1 MTPHRVRLHS
11 ERLPALNQSDDAPE
25 VLLIHGWGMSSAV
38 FRRWLPQLRL
48 RANVTLLDLPGC
60 GHSPKQPDVSVEAL
74 VDQIAAIIPER
85 AVIVGWSLG
94 GQLATLLAARHPQRC
109 AALFLLASN
118 PKFIAEGDWPGLPA
132 DTFAAFETELERD
145 PAALHRRF
153 LGLQVHGDR
162 NARPLLKW
170 LRDSA
175 ALPDLTALRQGLRW
189 LAELDTRSTLAEL
202 TLPAVHLLGA
212 ADALVPAAL
221 AQQASIRLPKQYLI
235 ELDGI
240 GHLPFAS
247 APEICWHH
255 LQAIINASGL
265 LPRLRPP
272 ARAKRDVAA
281 AFGRAAA
288 SYDSAAELQRCVAD
302 QLAKLVAVEP
312 VDRLLDIGCGT
323 GRESAALAQRCNV
336 VALDLSP
343 AMLAHAAAHHRQP
356 LWLAG
361 DAENLPLADC
371 SVDAI
376 FSSLA
381 LQWCE
386 HPGAAF
392 AEMRRVLR
400 PGGCAWIA
408 TLGPQTLHELRAAW
422 AAVDDSSHVNT
433 FTEREQLERLITRA
447 GLRVEAWQ
455 AQPMVL
461 RYAEL
466 RQLTRELKAIGASNV
481 NRGRPTGL
489 AGRQRL
495 GKFASAY
502 EALRG
507 DDGLLPATYEVWFL
521 TLQRPLELYDE

>member
-1 MTPHRVRLHS
+1 MTSRRSYLHH

-25 VLLIHGWGMSSAV
+25 LLLIHGWGMSSAV
-38 FRRWLPQLRL
+38 FRRWLPHLRQ
-48 RANVTLLDLPGC
+48 RTNVTLLDLPGC
-60 GHSPKQPDVSVEAL
+60 GRSTPQPCVAIDAL
-74 VDQIAAIIPER
+74 LDQIAEAVPER
-85 AVIVGWSLG
+85 VVAAGWSLG
-94 GQLATLLAARHPQRC
+94 GQLATLFAARHPQRC
-109 AALFLLASN
+109 SALFLLASN
-118 PKFIAEGDWPGLPA
+118 PKFIADDDWPGLSPE
-132 DTFAAFETELERD
+132 TFTAFEAELDRD

-153 LGLQVHGDR
+153 LGLQAHGDC
-162 NARPLLKW
+162 NARALLKW
-170 LRDSA
+170 LREIA
-175 ALPDLTALRQGLRW
+175 VMPDPSALRQGLRW
-189 LAELDTRSTLAEL
+189 LAELDTRPLLDEL
-202 TLPAVHLLGA
+202 TVPTVHLLGS

-221 AQQASIRLPKQYLI
+221 AQRASARLTQQWFI
-235 ELDGI
+235 ELDGV

-247 APEICWHH
+247 VPEVSWHH
-255 LQAIINASGL
+255 LQSIINASGL

-272 ARAKRDVAA
+272 ARAKRDIADT
-281 AFGRAAA
+281 FGRAAPT
-288 SYDSAAELQRCVAD
+288 YDSAADLQRRVAG
-302 QLAKLVAVEP
+302 QLAQLVEVET

-323 GRESAALAQRCNV
+323 GRESAALAKRCSV

-343 AMLAHAAAHHRQP
+343 AMVAHAAAGHRGP
-356 LWLAG
+356 LWLCG
-361 DAENLPLADC
+361 DAENLPLADN

-422 AAVDDSSHVNT
+422 AAVDDATHVNE
-433 FTEREQLERLITRA
+433 FAAREPLERLIGRA

-455 AQPMVL
+455 EQAIVL

-481 NRGRPTGL
+481 NRGRPGGL
-489 AGRQRL
+489 SGRQRL
-495 GKFASAY
+495 AKFASAY
-502 EALRG
+502 ESMRG
-507 DDGLLPATYEVWFL
+507 GDGQLPATYQVWYL
-521 TLQRPLELYDE
+521 VLQRPLELFDE

>member
-1 MTPHRVRLHS
+1 MSPHRVRLHS

-25 VLLIHGWGMSSAV
+25 LVLIHGWGMSSAV

-48 RANVTLLDLPGC
+48 RTNVTLLDLPGC
-60 GHSPKQPDVSVEAL
+60 GRSPKQPEITVEAL
-74 VDQIAAIIPER
+74 VDQIAAIMPER
-85 AVIVGWSLG
+85 VVIVGWSLG

-109 AALFLLASN
+109 AALFLLTSN
-118 PKFIAEGDWPGLPA
+118 PKFIADGDWPGLSRE
-132 DTFAAFETELERD
+132 TFAAFEAELGRD

-153 LGLQVHGDR
+153 LGLQAHGDR

-170 LRDSA
+170 LRESA
-175 ALPDLTALRQGLRW
+175 VLPDLTALRQGLRW
-189 LAELDTRSTLAEL
+189 LAELDTRPLLAEL
-202 TLPAVHLLGA
+202 TLPTVHMLGGV
-212 ADALVPAAL
+212 DALVPVAL
-221 AQQASIRLPKQYLI
+221 AQRASTLLPQQYFI
-235 ELDGI
+235 ELDGV

-255 LQAIINASGL
+255 LQSIINASGL
-265 LPRLRPP
+265 LPRLRPTL
-272 ARAKRDVAA
+272 RDKRDIAA

-288 SYDSAAELQRCVAD
+288 SYDSAAELQRRVAD
-302 QLAKLVAVEP
+302 QLAAQVVAEP
-312 VDRLLDIGCGT
+312 LDRLLDIGCGT
-323 GRESAALAQRCNV
+323 GRESARLAKRCNV

-343 AMLAHAAAHHRQP
+343 AMVAHAAHHHGGP

-408 TLGPQTLHELRAAW
+408 TLGPRTLHELRAAW
-422 AAVDDSSHVNT
+422 AAVDEASHVNT
-433 FTEREQLERLITRA
+433 FTGREQLETQIARA
-447 GLRVEAWQ
+447 GLRIEAWQ
-455 AQPMVL
+455 ELPIVL

-466 RQLTRELKAIGASNV
+466 RQLTRELKAIGAGNV
-481 NRGRPTGL
+481 NRGRPGGL

-495 GKFASAY
+495 AKFASAY
-502 EALRG
+502 EAMR
-507 DDGLLPATYEVWFL
+507 DDGLLPATYQVWYL
-521 TLQRPLELYDE
+521 TLQRPLELFDE